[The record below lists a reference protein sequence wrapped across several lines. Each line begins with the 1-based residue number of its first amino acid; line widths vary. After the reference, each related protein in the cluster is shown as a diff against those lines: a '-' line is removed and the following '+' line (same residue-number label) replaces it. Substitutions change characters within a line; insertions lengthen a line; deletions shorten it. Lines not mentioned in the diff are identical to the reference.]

1 MPEIVKVYKQSI
13 PAVKFIGRK
22 YGDDDRVNG
31 SFASQWQQ
39 WIEQRLFDPIEQA
52 AGGIDACK
60 QLMEDGEAALG
71 FMRYKE
77 GEPFQ
82 YWIGMFTPPDTE
94 VPETYD
100 FIMIQPTE
108 AGICWLKG
116 KEPDIYA
123 KEDRCMAKLAE
134 EGMQIHRN
142 KEGAMLFFERYAMPR
157 FDERDEQGNIIL
169 DIGFILHQ

>member
-22 YGDDDRVNG
+22 YGDEDRVDG
-31 SFASQWQQ
+31 SYSSKWQQ
-39 WIEQRLFDPIEQA
+39 WMGQGLSDPIVQA
-52 AGGIDACK
+52 AGGIEACR
-60 QLMEDGEAALG
+60 QLTEDGEAMLG

-82 YWIGMFTPPDTE
+82 YWIGMFTPPSTE
-94 VPETYD
+94 VPESYES
-100 FIMIQPTE
+100 IMIEPAE
-108 AGICWLKG
+108 IGICWLKG

-134 EGMQIHRN
+134 EGMQAN
-142 KEGAMLFFERYAMPR
+142 ANEQGAILFFERYAHPR
-157 FDERDEQGNIIL
+157 FIEVDEQGNRIL
-169 DIGFILHQ
+169 DIGVFLN